1 MPAAIVEEAVERV
14 AERVA
19 SGGHNVSA
27 DTVRRRYR
35 AGIRNFFDL
44 YQPIV
49 TSWTLYNASGPEPML
64 AAESLESEPLKV
76 YDKGVW
82 AAVQRQGN
90 E

>member
-1 MPAAIVEEAVERV
+1 MERV

-19 SGGHNVSA
+19 SGGHNVPA

-35 AGIRNFFDL
+35 AGIQNFFKL

-64 AAESLESEPLKV
+64 VAETLESEPLKV
-76 YDKGVW
+76 YDNGVW
-82 AAVQRQGN
+82 AAVHRQAN

>member
-1 MPAAIVEEAVERV
+1 V
-14 AERVA
+14 A
-19 SGGHNVSA
+19 
-27 DTVRRRYR
+27 TTFRRTRFGDGI
-35 AGIRNFFDL
+35 AEVIRNFFSL

-76 YDKGVW
+76 YDRGVW